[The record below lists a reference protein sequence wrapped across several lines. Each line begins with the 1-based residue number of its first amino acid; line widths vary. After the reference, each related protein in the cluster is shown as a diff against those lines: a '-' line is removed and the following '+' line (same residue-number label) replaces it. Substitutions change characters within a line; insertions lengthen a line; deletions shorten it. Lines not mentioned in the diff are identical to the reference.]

1 MAIGISVIFLG
12 LIFIAI
18 GVSNMMGNISS
29 LHSYHRNKVAP
40 EDVKPLGR
48 CVGIGMIVCAVG
60 CITFGTLDIIAN
72 RTANG
77 ALTLIGTA
85 VMMVMIIIGC
95 VISIASIIKYNKGLF

>member
-1 MAIGISVIFLG
+1 MAAGISVIFLG

-18 GVSNMMGNISS
+18 GVSNMLGNISS
-29 LHSYHRNKVAP
+29 LHSYHRSRVAP
-40 EDVKPLGR
+40 EDVNPLGR

-60 CITFGTLDIIAN
+60 CITFGTLDIIAS

-77 ALTLIGTA
+77 ALTLVGTA

>member
-1 MAIGISVIFLG
+1 MAVGISMIILGLLFVGIGI
-12 LIFIAI
+12 
-18 GVSNMMGNISS
+18 SNMMGNISS

-48 CVGIGMIVCAVG
+48 CVGIGMMLCAVG
-60 CITFGTLDIIAN
+60 CITFGVLDIIA
-72 RTANG
+72 RLAANE

-85 VMMVMIIIGC
+85 VMMVMIIAGC

>member
-1 MAIGISVIFLG
+1 MAVGISMIVLG
-12 LIFIAI
+12 LLFVGI

-29 LHSYHRNKVAP
+29 LHSYHRNKVSP

-48 CVGIGMIVCAVG
+48 RVGIGMIACAVG
-60 CITFGTLDIIAN
+60 CITFGALDIIA
-72 RTANG
+72 RQTANE

-85 VMMVMIIIGC
+85 VMMVMIIAGC